1 MAWLETDWSKELEQV
16 NESMGKLMDEKV
28 EPMIDR
34 ALDRGVQEMSL
45 ALDKAAF
52 EVKDAVAQLSYELT
66 LQRQQAAKD
75 ARQLIHYAALVAVVV
90 FVGCM
95 VIFQVVTRL

>member
-16 NESMGKLMDEKV
+16 NQSVGKLMDEKV

-34 ALDRGVQEMSL
+34 ALDRGVQEMSV

-52 EVKDAVAQLSYELT
+52 EVKDAVALLSHELT
-66 LQRQQAAKD
+66 LQRQKARKD
-75 ARQLIHYAALVAVVV
+75 ARQLIHYTALVAIAV
-90 FVGCM
+90 FVVCT
-95 VIFQVVTRL
+95 VITEVVSRF